1 MGKMFGLVV
10 LVTALWVGM
19 EVYQEGVDGAFGGA
33 FAALGDSDGE
43 YAPRDGRSVPRRAG
57 DKVQGAHDEAAAR
70 RARLMGE

>member
-33 FAALGDSDGE
+33 FADLSDSDGE
-43 YAPRDGRSVPRRAG
+43 QASRDGRSVPRRAG
-57 DKVQGAHDEAAAR
+57 DKVQNALDEAAVR
-70 RARLMGE
+70 RARLLGE